1 MVCGDA
7 PCDCAESVQTGA
19 GHSKLPVGALHD
31 DLEFPVNTIAAQ
43 VSSDQSSAVFRSATL
58 SRRRLC
64 LGAFLIVVTSAVA
77 PTAVTAQPLTTFRY
91 EMQAQ
96 AHCPHDS
103 VVWLDFRKEVYYLKR
118 QKKYGR
124 GGTGSFVCRK
134 EAGDSGFRHSLLGVR

>member
-1 MVCGDA
+1 MLPAVVQEVPRSGGA
-7 PCDCAESVQTGA
+7 PEIAGA
-19 GHSKLPVGALHD
+19 TLHD
-31 DLEFPVNTIAAQ
+31 DLEFPVKTVAVQ
-43 VSSDQSSAVFRSATL
+43 VLSDQSFVVCGSATF

-64 LGAFLIVVTSAVA
+64 LGAFLIVVTSAVG

-96 AHCPHDS
+96 AHCPDDS

-118 QKKYGR
+118 QKKFGR